1 MLTYSLEKGP
11 VSLYEQLYVG
21 IRRDIESGRIVPG
34 ERLPSKRQ
42 LARHLN
48 VSVITVEGAYDQLV
62 AEGYVRAEARRGYFA
77 CEVECVS
84 PGEGVAE
91 LQVGDEARLQAYNA
105 TALQVSDPIAPRLPA
120 LADLTGAQQPQG
132 LFPYAAWARTMRA
145 VLSNET
151 EETLQQAAHPRGA
164 YALRLAI
171 VEHLRGFRGMEI
183 LPDQIVVGAGAQTL
197 YALLV
202 QLLGRDRVFA
212 IENPG
217 YKRLQQIY
225 LANDVACV
233 PVALDDAG
241 PGLDELVCSGA
252 SVLHCMPSHQFP
264 TGITTPVGRRRELLA
279 WAAGAGAAPA
289 VPAAP
294 AGAPELSY
302 QVKRYLIEDDFDCE
316 FRMTGRPMPSLQS
329 MDAHESV
336 IYTNT
341 FTKTLGAAF
350 RIGYMVLP
358 RELSRKFDVELGFY
372 NCTVGA
378 LEQLTLARFM
388 KSGDYERHVNRQRT
402 HFRRVQNAL
411 LRALDATE
419 AGALLRPRQVGAG
432 LHFVLEVDTPCDA
445 GSLAAAE
452 RKIVEAAG
460 ARGLT
465 LSPLSGFW
473 LAEASAQRSPISNK
487 PQFMINFT
495 ALEEDG
501 VQSVAKALS
510 DAVLD
515 AVETW

>member
-1 MLTYSLEKGP
+1 M
-11 VSLYEQLYVG
+11 V
-21 IRRDIESGRIVPG
+21 
-34 ERLPSKRQ
+34 ERLVGGEAKQ
-42 LARHLN
+42 LPG
-48 VSVITVEGAYDQLV
+48 SVAATG
-62 AEGYVRAEARRGYFA
+62 
-77 CEVECVS
+77 
-84 PGEGVAE
+84 
-91 LQVGDEARLQAYNA
+91 QAA
-105 TALQVSDPIAPRLPA
+105 GTDISAAPHPPA

-164 YALRLAI
+164 YALRRAI
-171 VEHLRGFRGMEI
+171 AANLRGFRGMDVP
-183 LPDQIVVGAGAQTL
+183 PDQIVVGAGAQTL

-202 QLLGRDRVFA
+202 QLLGRDRAFA

-225 LANDVACV
+225 LANDVTCV

-241 PGLDELVCSGA
+241 PRVDELVRCGA

-279 WAAGAGAAPA
+279 WAAKP
-289 VPAAP
+289 PH
-294 AGAPELSY
+294 

-358 RELSRKFDVELGFY
+358 GELSRKFDDELGFY
-372 NCTVGA
+372 SCTVGA

-388 KSGDYERHVNRQRT
+388 ESGDYERHVNRQRT

-432 LHFVLEVDTPCDA
+432 LHFVLEVDVPRDA
-445 GSLAAAE
+445 GSLVAAE
-452 RKIVEAAG
+452 RKIAEAAG
-460 ARGLT
+460 ARGLA
-465 LSPLSGFW
+465 LSPLSNFC
-473 LAEASAQRSPISNK
+473 LAEASAQRSPLSNK

-495 ALEEDG
+495 VLEEDD

-510 DAVLD
+510 DAILD
-515 AVETW
+515 ALETW